1 MTDRAQQLPATDKQ
15 LDYLCALRDQL
26 NELFDDGGAIVA
38 DIDTVIE
45 SSKTSKRDAHKLIDS
60 LLDTLADL
68 RGEPRRQKRTRT
80 NVVAIN
86 PEVDEYR
93 VRQKKLAD
101 EFRVR
106 ADAFAAEQKRQ
117 FGNAYEREAPE
128 GRGHTLKVWKKHPND
143 LMQGDHYGWHIQNDP
158 WNGSINYGW
167 VWECY
172 HESHT
177 RRKGPDTVTG
187 RSHKLGFRG
196 AVLGAQ
202 RHWLKFH
209 YPAG

>member
-1 MTDRAQQLPATDKQ
+1 MADRAQQLPATDKQ

-101 EFRVR
+101 EFRAKAEVFEKEQLRQAGGVR
-106 ADAFAAEQKRQ
+106 
-117 FGNAYEREAPE
+117 YREAPE
-128 GRGHTLKVWKKHPND
+128 GRGHTLKIWKRHPNA
-143 LMQGDHYGWHIQNDP
+143 LLQGDHYGWHD
-158 WNGSINYGW
+158 GINYGW
-167 VWECY
+167 VWECT
-172 HESHT
+172 HPSHAN
-177 RRKGPDTVTG
+177 RKGPATVTG
-187 RSHKLGFRG
+187 RAHQLGFRG